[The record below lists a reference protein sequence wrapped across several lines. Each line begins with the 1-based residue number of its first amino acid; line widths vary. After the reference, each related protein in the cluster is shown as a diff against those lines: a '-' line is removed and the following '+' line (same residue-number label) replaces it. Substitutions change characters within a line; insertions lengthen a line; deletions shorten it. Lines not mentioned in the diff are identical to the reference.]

1 MGAVT
6 VNSGG
11 TAAPTSLGSVAGAGS
26 SLVPTSNRTGAPV
39 SALRAKHQ
47 APTPPAPGF
56 GTHPKAHTVLVFV
69 AALLLGAFLAS
80 W

>member
-6 VNSGG
+6 ANSGG
-11 TAAPTSLGSVAGAGS
+11 TAPPTSLGSVAGNGS
-26 SLVPTSNRTGAPV
+26 SLVPTSNWTGAPV
-39 SALRAKHQ
+39 SALRVRRK
-47 APTPPAPGF
+47 APTSPAPGF